1 MKKKK
6 KGLVL
11 KTLFF
16 FLRMKEIN
24 REKGFCF
31 FGLMAFA
38 YEYEVLIIKKKIVIF
53 FICLIFLLAVVC
65 SR

>member
-1 MKKKK
+1 MKK
-6 KGLVL
+6 
-11 KTLFF
+11 
-16 FLRMKEIN
+16 IN

-53 FICLIFLLAVVC
+53 FYLFNFFTGC
-65 SR
+65 SV